1 MKTYRIQVRTEVY
14 ETYIIKVD
22 QNLDEDTAFGEA
34 LSKLD
39 TAFSKKDN
47 HHVMDDAYV
56 EESFRDFGGFTSIE
70 EKKSGTF
77 IRVLGEPIKRELP
90 NKETFPKQTNG

>member
-22 QNLDEDTAFGEA
+22 QNLDEDTAFEEA

-39 TAFSKKDN
+39 TAFS
-47 HHVMDDAYV
+47 
-56 EESFRDFGGFTSIE
+56 
-70 EKKSGTF
+70 
-77 IRVLGEPIKRELP
+77 
-90 NKETFPKQTNG
+90 

>member
-22 QNLDEDTAFGEA
+22 QNLDDDTAFEEA

-39 TAFSKKDN
+39 TAFTKEDK

-56 EESFRDFGGFTSIE
+56 EESFKDFGGFTSIE
-70 EKKSGTF
+70 EKKDGKF
-77 IRVLGEPIKRELP
+77 IRVLGEPIRRELS
-90 NKETFPKQTNG
+90 NKKTLSQ